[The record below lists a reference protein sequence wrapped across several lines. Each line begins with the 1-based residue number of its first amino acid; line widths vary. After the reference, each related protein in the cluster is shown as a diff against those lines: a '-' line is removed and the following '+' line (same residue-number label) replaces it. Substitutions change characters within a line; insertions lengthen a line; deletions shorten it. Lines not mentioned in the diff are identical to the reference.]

1 MRNLI
6 GAQAVVVGAGLAG
19 LTAARAVAD
28 YFERVVVLERD
39 VLPSDAAHRKGTPQ
53 SRHVHGLLA
62 SGLGALNE
70 LFPQFTEDLDR
81 SGAVQLRAGLDV
93 RIERPGYD
101 PFPQRDLGW
110 ISRAMSR
117 PLVEL
122 TAFFEGA
129 QTLIETPWR

>member
-1 MRNLI
+1 
-6 GAQAVVVGAGLAG
+6 
-19 LTAARAVAD
+19 
-28 YFERVVVLERD
+28 
-39 VLPSDAAHRKGTPQ
+39 
-53 SRHVHGLLA
+53 VHGLLA

-110 ISRAMSR
+110 VSRAMSR

-129 QTLIETPWR
+129 QSLIETPWAVANLDFIFPPTRGQRPADLENTVKFGIALECVGGTRNIAKDKGASECR